1 MALWQR
7 QTNHVPLT
15 SSLTDF
21 RSRTY
26 KLKLDEWKIRKNRRK
41 KVQPCKGPTKKTQSQ
56 PVHVSSKVGPFPLV
70 LATEEPSLPLDA
82 LSPSMTDSTMN
93 ESLSPSS
100 SHVYE
105 LPSRS
110 QHTLPSTRQTALLCQ
125 TPSIATGWVTN
136 DLFSQ
141 SLNLEAIIVNTSLM
155 FFSFRTHTESLQLLA
170 KSPFMTEWAVETLLR
185 NWKPGGE
192 CMQYALRFL
201 EDSACCQTLLSV
213 NWTRWTDGDETLF
226 DLIDEVREEQ
236 SVLNALTKAVLKAD
250 LKFQHPLQKLRPT
263 WADKWR
269 LALQQTEWSLA
280 KNMVR
285 LLVTQ
290 LVSLLARLE
299 SHRRLVYCV
308 LMVIAESLLEKNKRI
323 LVSWR
328 GDIDIFFETAR
339 SQYFE
344 ILKDC
349 RVWGIVLD
357 PSWYADMIVVNTID
371 HGTSCYFSSTPTN
384 IQTQQ

>member
-1 MALWQR
+1 M
-7 QTNHVPLT
+7 
-15 SSLTDF
+15 
-21 RSRTY
+21 
-26 KLKLDEWKIRKNRRK
+26 
-41 KVQPCKGPTKKTQSQ
+41 TQSQ
-56 PVHVSSKVGPFPLV
+56 PVCVSSKVSPFPLV

-93 ESLSPSS
+93 ESLSPSP
-100 SHVYE
+100 SHTCE

-110 QHTLPSTRQTALLCQ
+110 EHTLPSTRQTELLCQ
-125 TPSIATGWVTN
+125 TPSIATRWVTN

-141 SLNLEAIIVNTSLM
+141 SLNHEAIIVNTSLM

-170 KSPFMTEWAVETLLR
+170 KSPVMTEWAVETLLR

-192 CMQYALRFL
+192 CMHYALRFL

-280 KNMVR
+280 KNMV
-285 LLVTQ
+285 TQ
-290 LVSLLARLE
+290 LESLLARVE
-299 SHRRLVYCV
+299 RDRRLVYCV
-308 LMVIAESLLEKNKRI
+308 LVVIAESLLEKNKRI

-371 HGTSCYFSSTPTN
+371 RGTSCYFTLTPTN
-384 IQTQQ
+384 IQAQQ